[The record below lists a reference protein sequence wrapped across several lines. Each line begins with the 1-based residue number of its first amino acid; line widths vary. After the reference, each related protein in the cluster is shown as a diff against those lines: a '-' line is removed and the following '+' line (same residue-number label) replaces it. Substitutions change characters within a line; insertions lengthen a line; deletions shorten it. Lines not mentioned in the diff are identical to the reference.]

1 MDSLAT
7 ARCAEFVDTAGEALE
22 GRNGGDCL
30 EGDMVR
36 VSEEI
41 VDVHVVAGGI
51 HGEAVVIGRETV
63 KIKARAR
70 GGRGSQ

>member
-1 MDSLAT
+1 VDSLAA
-7 ARCAEFVDTAGEALE
+7 ARCAEFVNTPGKALE

-30 EGDMVR
+30 EGDMFR

-51 HGEAVVIGRETV
+51 HGQGQADG
-63 KIKARAR
+63 AS
-70 GGRGSQ
+70 GW